1 MWWIADRIMA
11 GCSDKRIGKRKHREE
26 IPDAFLFSGALKY
39 KKRGG
44 NYHLVTT
51 GGAVCGQVA
60 DTVSSSASWS
70 VFFSW
75 VSCMPSSRTTF
86 RPASIPRLATSGT
99 MPADTI
105 SPVSCK

>member
-26 IPDAFLFSGALKY
+26 IPDAFLFSGILKY
-39 KKRGG
+39 KKERGG

-60 DTVSSSASWS
+60 DTVRRTIQNTNHTNASK
-70 VFFSW
+70 
-75 VSCMPSSRTTF
+75 
-86 RPASIPRLATSGT
+86 ATQH
-99 MPADTI
+99 
-105 SPVSCK
+105 C

>member
-26 IPDAFLFSGALKY
+26 IPDAFLVSGVLKY

-60 DTVSSSASWS
+60 DTVRRTIQNANHTNASK
-70 VFFSW
+70 
-75 VSCMPSSRTTF
+75 
-86 RPASIPRLATSGT
+86 ATQH
-99 MPADTI
+99 
-105 SPVSCK
+105 C